1 MNFRA
6 KIDFDNSSSLRSQS
20 QYHEKRDFE
29 SNFQTLCS
37 TRKRRI
43 EFMVT
48 ICVAGKKEIQIQ
60 HLETRKQVC
69 FPIADKLKFSS
80 DI

>member
-1 MNFRA
+1 
-6 KIDFDNSSSLRSQS
+6 
-20 QYHEKRDFE
+20 
-29 SNFQTLCS
+29 
-37 TRKRRI
+37 
-43 EFMVT
+43 MVT